1 MALTTSAPASS
12 ALPPT
17 FLVGSWRHLSS
28 RLLQP
33 YSSSTNVFVTSL
45 DFRALLSFPHS
56 PTIDPSLFRMP
67 ITLFLSH
74 EKLKYLL
81 IILSLKTHKSPV
93 LFVVVEDEPQRS
105 LAPQPRPS
113 PSYVPS
119 PPSKE
124 LPGLHRAMLLLLLS
138 QVILLWFPTPSI
150 APLRPDPKHL
160 PLPSCP
166 AGFGVQAL
174 FGSQLFLPSPP
185 PPCPAPA
192 SYFPGTWIPQAGF
205 GGWNSGLALGSYAHD
220 RVPVLLPCFLLG
232 AWWALMGH
240 CTVTLQQGGAPGRAS
255 S

>member
-174 FGSQLFLPSPP
+174 FGSQLCFCPVLPSPA
-185 PPCPAPA
+185 PPCPSFFLISLAPGFLRQDLDA
-192 SYFPGTWIPQAGF
+192 GTEA
-205 GGWNSGLALGSYAHD
+205 WN
-220 RVPVLLPCFLLG
+220 LG
-232 AWWALMGH
+232 AMSVTVSQCCCHASCWGH
-240 CTVTLQQGGAPGRAS
+240 GGP
-255 S
+255 

>member
-174 FGSQLFLPSPP
+174 FGSQLCFCPPLPRPALPQLLISLAPGFLRQDLE
-185 PPCPAPA
+185 A
-192 SYFPGTWIPQAGF
+192 GTQA
-205 GGWNSGLALGSYAHD
+205 WH
-220 RVPVLLPCFLLG
+220 LG
-232 AWWALMGH
+232 AMPMTVSQCCCHASCWGH
-240 CTVTLQQGGAPGRAS
+240 GGP
-255 S
+255 